1 MMGMIIAALGSGL
14 VFGLGLVISGM
25 TQPSR
30 VLGFLD
36 VFGNW
41 DPTLAI
47 VMASALI
54 VVAPG
59 FALLRRRDASILG
72 GTLDWPGRR
81 TIDRSLIGGAVLFG
95 IGWGLVGLCPGPAL
109 ANLEGLSP
117 KVFGFVL
124 AMAIGARGL
133 DLLRTASRIPAA
145 AGVGQPSRALRS
157 EDDL

>member
-1 MMGMIIAALGSGL
+1 MGMIIAALGSGL

-47 VMASALI
+47 VMACALL
-54 VVAPG
+54 VTAPG
-59 FALLRRRDASILG
+59 FILLQRRDTSILG
-72 GTLDWPGRR
+72 VALDWPTRR
-81 TIDRSLIGGAVLFG
+81 TIDRSLIGGAALFG

-109 ANLEGLSP
+109 ANLAGLSP
-117 KVFGFVL
+117 KIVGFVV
-124 AMAIGARGL
+124 AMAIGAWGQDVLQRVRGPQPQ
-133 DLLRTASRIPAA
+133 PA
-145 AGVGQPSRALRS
+145 
-157 EDDL
+157 

>member
-1 MMGMIIAALGSGL
+1 MGMIVPALGSGL

-25 TQPSR
+25 TQPSK

-36 VFGNW
+36 VFGHW

-47 VMASALI
+47 VMAGALV

-59 FALLRRRDASILG
+59 FAILGRRDTSILG
-72 GTLDWPGRR
+72 VPLEWPGRR

-109 ANLEGLSP
+109 ANLAGLSP
-117 KVFGFVL
+117 KVFGFMV
-124 AMAIGARGL
+124 AMAIGARAQ
-133 DLLRTASRIPAA
+133 D
-145 AGVGQPSRALRS
+145 ALRRVRGS
-157 EDDL
+157 QPQSA

>member
-1 MMGMIIAALGSGL
+1 MGMIVAALGSGL

-25 TQPSR
+25 TQPSK

-47 VMASALI
+47 VMAGALV

-59 FALLRRRDASILG
+59 FAFLGRRDTSILG
-72 GTLDWPGRR
+72 ATLHWPSRR
-81 TIDRSLIGGAVLFG
+81 TIDRPLIGGAVLFG

-109 ANLEGLSP
+109 ANLAGMSP
-117 KVFGFVL
+117 KVFGFVV
-124 AMAIGARGL
+124 AMAVGARAQ
-133 DLLRTASRIPAA
+133 D
-145 AGVGQPSRALRS
+145 ALRRVRGS
-157 EDDL
+157 QPQSA

>member
-1 MMGMIIAALGSGL
+1 MGMIVAALGSGL

-25 TQPSR
+25 TQPSK

-36 VFGNW
+36 VFGHW

-47 VMASALI
+47 VMAGALV

-59 FALLRRRDASILG
+59 FALLRRRDRSILG
-72 GTLDWPGRR
+72 GTLDWPSRR

-109 ANLEGLSP
+109 ANLAGLSP
-117 KVFGFVL
+117 KVLGFVV
-124 AMAIGARGL
+124 AMAIGARAH
-133 DLLRTASRIPAA
+133 D
-145 AGVGQPSRALRS
+145 ALRRVRGS
-157 EDDL
+157 QPQSA

>member
-1 MMGMIIAALGSGL
+1 MGMIVAALGSGL

-25 TQPSR
+25 TQPSK

-36 VFGNW
+36 VFGHW

-47 VMASALI
+47 VMAGALV

-59 FALLRRRDASILG
+59 FALLRGRDTSILG
-72 GTLDWPGRR
+72 VTLDWPSRR

-109 ANLEGLSP
+109 ANLAGLSP
-117 KVFGFVL
+117 KVFGFVV
-124 AMAIGARGL
+124 AMAIGARAQ
-133 DLLRTASRIPAA
+133 D
-145 AGVGQPSRALRS
+145 ALRRIRGS
-157 EDDL
+157 QPQSA

>member
-1 MMGMIIAALGSGL
+1 MIVAALGSGL

-25 TQPSR
+25 TLPSK

-36 VFGNW
+36 VFGHW

-47 VMASALI
+47 VMAGALV

-59 FALLRRRDASILG
+59 FAILGRRDTSILG
-72 GTLDWPGRR
+72 VPLEWPGRR

-109 ANLEGLSP
+109 ANLAGLSP
-117 KVFGFVL
+117 KVFGFMV
-124 AMAIGARGL
+124 AMAIGARAQ
-133 DLLRTASRIPAA
+133 D
-145 AGVGQPSRALRS
+145 ALRRVRGTQPQS
-157 EDDL
+157 A

>member
-1 MMGMIIAALGSGL
+1 MGMIIAALGSGL

-47 VMASALI
+47 VMACALL
-54 VVAPG
+54 VTAPG
-59 FALLRRRDASILG
+59 FILLQRRDTSILG
-72 GTLDWPGRR
+72 VALDWPTRR
-81 TIDRSLIGGAVLFG
+81 TIDRSLIGGAALFG

-109 ANLEGLSP
+109 ANLAGLSP
-117 KVFGFVL
+117 KIFGFVV
-124 AMAIGARGL
+124 AMAIGAWGQDVLRRVRGPQPQ
-133 DLLRTASRIPAA
+133 PA
-145 AGVGQPSRALRS
+145 
-157 EDDL
+157 

>member
-1 MMGMIIAALGSGL
+1 MGMIVAALGSGL

-25 TQPSR
+25 TQPSK

-36 VFGNW
+36 VFGHW

-47 VMASALI
+47 VMAGALV

-59 FALLRRRDASILG
+59 FALLRGRDTSILG
-72 GTLDWPGRR
+72 VTLDWPSRR

-109 ANLEGLSP
+109 ANLAGLSP
-117 KVFGFVL
+117 KVFGFVV
-124 AMAIGARGL
+124 AIAIGARAQ
-133 DLLRTASRIPAA
+133 D
-145 AGVGQPSRALRS
+145 ALRRIRGS
-157 EDDL
+157 QPQSA

>member
-1 MMGMIIAALGSGL
+1 MGMIIAALGSGL

-25 TQPSR
+25 TQPSK

-47 VMASALI
+47 VMACALL
-54 VVAPG
+54 VTAPG

-72 GTLDWPGRR
+72 VALDWPTRR
-81 TIDRSLIGGAVLFG
+81 TIDRSLIGGAALFG

-109 ANLEGLSP
+109 ANLAGLSP
-117 KVFGFVL
+117 KIFGFVV
-124 AMAIGARGL
+124 AMAIGAWGQDVLRRVRGPQPQ
-133 DLLRTASRIPAA
+133 PA
-145 AGVGQPSRALRS
+145 
-157 EDDL
+157 

>member
-1 MMGMIIAALGSGL
+1 MIIAALGSGL

-25 TQPSR
+25 TQPSK

-36 VFGNW
+36 VFGHW

-47 VMASALI
+47 VMAGALV

-59 FALLRRRDASILG
+59 FALLRGRDTSILG
-72 GTLDWPGRR
+72 VTLDWPSRR

-109 ANLEGLSP
+109 ANLAGLSP
-117 KVFGFVL
+117 KVFGFVV
-124 AMAIGARGL
+124 AMAIGARAQ
-133 DLLRTASRIPAA
+133 D
-145 AGVGQPSRALRS
+145 ALRRIRGS
-157 EDDL
+157 QPQSA

>member
-1 MMGMIIAALGSGL
+1 MIVAALGSGL

-25 TQPSR
+25 TQPSK

-36 VFGNW
+36 VFGHW

-47 VMASALI
+47 VMAGALV

-59 FALLRRRDASILG
+59 FAILGRRDTSILG
-72 GTLDWPGRR
+72 VPLEWPGRR

-109 ANLEGLSP
+109 ANLAGLSP
-117 KVFGFVL
+117 KVFGFVV
-124 AMAIGARGL
+124 AMAIGARAQ
-133 DLLRTASRIPAA
+133 D
-145 AGVGQPSRALRS
+145 ALRRVRGS
-157 EDDL
+157 QPQSA

>member
-1 MMGMIIAALGSGL
+1 MGMIIAALGSGL

-25 TQPSR
+25 TQPSK

-47 VMASALI
+47 VMACAL
-54 VVAPG
+54 VVTAPG

-72 GTLDWPGRR
+72 VVLDWPTRR
-81 TIDRSLIGGAVLFG
+81 TIDRSLLGGAALFG

-109 ANLEGLSP
+109 ANLAGLSP
-117 KVFGFVL
+117 KIFGFVI
-124 AMAIGARGL
+124 AMAIGTRAR
-133 DLLRTASRIPAA
+133 DVLRRVRGSQPQPA
-145 AGVGQPSRALRS
+145 
-157 EDDL
+157 

>member
-1 MMGMIIAALGSGL
+1 MGMIVAAFGSGL

-25 TQPSR
+25 TQPSK

-41 DPTLAI
+41 DPTLLF
-47 VMASALI
+47 VMAGALML
-54 VVAPG
+54 VTPG
-59 FALLRRRDASILG
+59 FALLKRRDASILG
-72 GTLDWPGRR
+72 AALHWPSIR

-117 KVFGFVL
+117 KIFGFVV
-124 AMAIGARGL
+124 AMAIGARAQ
-133 DLLRTASRIPAA
+133 DLLRRARGSRPQPA
-145 AGVGQPSRALRS
+145 
-157 EDDL
+157 

>member
-1 MMGMIIAALGSGL
+1 MGMIVAALGSGL

-25 TQPSR
+25 TQPSK

-47 VMASALI
+47 VMAGALV

-59 FALLRRRDASILG
+59 FAFLGRRDASILG
-72 GTLDWPGRR
+72 ATLQWPSRR
-81 TIDRSLIGGAVLFG
+81 TIDRPLIGGAVLFG

-109 ANLEGLSP
+109 ANLAGLSP
-117 KVFGFVL
+117 KVFGFVV
-124 AMAIGARGL
+124 AMAVGARAQ
-133 DLLRTASRIPAA
+133 DVLRRVRGS
-145 AGVGQPSRALRS
+145 QPQSA
-157 EDDL
+157 